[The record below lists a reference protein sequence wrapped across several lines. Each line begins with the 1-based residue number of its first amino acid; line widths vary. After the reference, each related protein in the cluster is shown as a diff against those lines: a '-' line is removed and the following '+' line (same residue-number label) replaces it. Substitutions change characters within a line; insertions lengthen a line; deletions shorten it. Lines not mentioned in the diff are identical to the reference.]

1 MVIFVAPETGIKLAL
16 KPLVAV
22 GGAIA
27 LSVADAAAIVPASVV
42 DIVPV
47 LFKYAPATTAV
58 TGTTMEQLADAGIV
72 PPDRASELPPLVMV
86 TEPPQVF
93 VEGVAAV
100 FCMLVEG

>member
-16 KPLVAV
+16 KPLVAA

-27 LSVADAAAIVPASVV
+27 LSVADAAAIVPASA